1 MKKFSFSIILFFC
14 FSFTVLAGQP
24 SWTKKMSKAV
34 FTLKTFS
41 ADGEL
46 LGSTSGFFVGE
57 HGEAISSYAPF
68 KNAAKAV
75 AIDESGKEWEVEKIL
90 GANETYDVIKFR
102 VAIKKSQSV
111 ELATANPALNSPCWI
126 LPYKGAKS
134 LVQTKILKTE
144 TFNTDY
150 TYFTMSLQSPLD
162 LVGCPLVDESGKVL
176 GLIQPKNSEGDTLA
190 YAVGA
195 AFAEQLKLTG
205 LGLND
210 PALRAVHIKKAI
222 PDDLNQ
228 AQLMLLMAGA
238 QDSLTFATVI
248 SDFLTQFPKEP
259 DGYVSIA
266 QQSYSYGHFDEA
278 LQDINRAYELSPQ
291 PNYLYQKGTILFAQ
305 DKYVEAYDLY
315 QSLFDS
321 SVRSADLFFMASQ
334 CKAKLNDSIAQQA
347 LLDSCVAQFSRPLLK
362 EAAPYLLVRA
372 QVRLQAN
379 RFRDAVAD
387 LNDYEQLMK
396 SQLND
401 NFYYIRYQSEVGGRL
416 FQQALNDIEKA
427 IELAPQNEFYY
438 AEKASLLVREG
449 MYDDAIT
456 TSKALIQLQ
465 PDYSDGY
472 LFLGLSQCLKGEKA
486 EGIANLEKAKDLGD
500 TQAEGFIQK
509 YK

>member
-1 MKKFSFSIILFFC
+1 MKKYSLTIILFFC
-14 FSFTVLAGQP
+14 VSLTVLAGQP
-24 SWTKKMSKAV
+24 SWSKKMSKAV

-46 LGSTSGFFVGE
+46 LGSSSGFFVGE

-75 AIDESGKEWEVEKIL
+75 AIDNAGKEWDVEKIL

-102 VAIKKSQSV
+102 VAIKKSPSV
-111 ELATANPALNSPCWI
+111 EFAAAKPAVNSNCWI
-126 LPYKGAKS
+126 LSYKGSKSMVQAKLQKMES
-134 LVQTKILKTE
+134 
-144 TFNTDY
+144 FNTDY
-150 TYFTMSLQSPLD
+150 TYYTMSLRSSLD
-162 LVGCPLVDESGKVL
+162 LVGCPLLDDNGKVL
-176 GLIQPKNSEGDTLA
+176 GVMQPMNSDGDTLA
-190 YAVGA
+190 YAVA
-195 AFAEQLKLTG
+195 ATFANQLKMTG
-205 LGLND
+205 LSLND

-228 AQLMLLMAGA
+228 AQLMLLIAGSH
-238 QDSLTFATVI
+238 DSLTYTSVI
-248 SDFLTQFPKEP
+248 SDFLKQFPKEP
-259 DGYVSIA
+259 DGYVSRA
-266 QQSYSYGHFDEA
+266 QLAYSHGRFEDAMH
-278 LQDINRAYELSPQ
+278 DINMAYELSPQ

-305 DKYVEAYDLY
+305 NKYAEAYDLY

-321 SVRSADLFFMASQ
+321 PIRSAELFYMASQ
-334 CKAKLNDSIAQQA
+334 CKAKQNDSIAQQA
-347 LLDSCVAQFSRPLLK
+347 LLDSCLAQFSRPLLK

-372 QVRLQAN
+372 QVRLNAN
-379 RFRDAVAD
+379 RYRDAVVD

-401 NFYYIRYQSEVGGRL
+401 NFYYIRYQAEVGGRL

-438 AEKASLLVREG
+438 AEKASLLVRVG

-456 TSKALIQLQ
+456 TSKTLVQLQ
-465 PDYSDGY
+465 PTYSDGY
-472 LFLGLSQCLKGEKA
+472 LFLGLAQCLKGEKTD
-486 EGIANLEKAKDLGD
+486 GIENLQKAKELGD
-500 TQAEGFIQK
+500 TQAESFIQK

>member
-1 MKKFSFSIILFFC
+1 MKQFSCTIILFLC
-14 FSFTVLAGQP
+14 FGLTVMAGQQ
-24 SWTKKMSKAV
+24 SWTKKLSKAV

-57 HGEAISSYAPF
+57 HGEAVSSYAPF
-68 KNAAKAV
+68 KSAAKAV
-75 AIDESGKEWEVEKIL
+75 VIDEAGKEWDVEKIL

-111 ELATANPALNSPCWI
+111 ELATVNPTVNTNCWV

-134 LVQTKILKTE
+134 LVQTTILKTE
-144 TFNTDY
+144 KFNTDY
-150 TYFTMSLQSPLD
+150 TYFTMSLRSSLD
-162 LVGCPLVDESGKVL
+162 LVGCPLVDETGKVL

-195 AFAEQLKLTG
+195 PFAEQLKMTG
-205 LGLND
+205 LSLND

-222 PDDLNQ
+222 PEDLNQ
-228 AQLMLLMAGA
+228 AQLMLLIAA
-238 QDSLTFATVI
+238 SQDSLTCTTII
-248 SDFLTQFPKEP
+248 SDFLSQFPKEP
-259 DGYVSIA
+259 DGYVSRA
-266 QQSYSYGHFDEA
+266 QQSYSYGRYDEA
-278 LQDINRAYELSPQ
+278 LQDINKAYELSPQ

-305 DKYVEAYDLY
+305 DKYAEAYDLY

-321 SVRSADLFFMASQ
+321 PVRSAELFYMASQ
-334 CKAKLNDSIAQQA
+334 CKAKQNDSIAQQA

-362 EAAPYLLVRA
+362 EVAPYLLVRA
-372 QVRLQAN
+372 EVRLNAK
-379 RFRDAVAD
+379 RYRDAVVD

-396 SQLND
+396 TQLND
-401 NFYYIRYQSEVGGRL
+401 NFYYIRYQAEVGGRL

-438 AEKASLLVREG
+438 AEKALLLVRVG
-449 MYDDAIT
+449 MYDEAIT
-456 TSKALIQLQ
+456 TSKTLVQMQ
-465 PDYSDGY
+465 PTYSDGY
-472 LFLGLSQCLKGEKA
+472 LFLGLSQCLKGDKA
-486 EGIANLEKAKDLGD
+486 EGIANLQKAKELGD

-509 YK
+509 YQ